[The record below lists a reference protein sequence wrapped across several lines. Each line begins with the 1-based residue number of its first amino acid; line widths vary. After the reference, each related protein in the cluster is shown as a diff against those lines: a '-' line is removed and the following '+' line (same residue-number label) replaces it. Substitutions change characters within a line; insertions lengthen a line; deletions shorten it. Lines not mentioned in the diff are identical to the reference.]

1 MCDAEDGE
9 GEVFEITDFTSA
21 SDWERFIGSVTELLH
36 EWKADKEPLTA
47 PEGKEAPAATP
58 SRPILQQSEVD
69 FAGCR
74 FTVTFVDLPGRAER
88 RSSVPSAPSADPSDP
103 SADPS
108 VPSGA
113 PPASPRSGE
122 DSDDEP
128 ERLPPALDE
137 LRSATADFRPG
148 AAAHPVAE
156 AFGVRRFITVRPS
169 AEPGVNS
176 ESKARIL
183 LSSLHMALREAA
195 WDIPMFVQVH
205 RLAMQYFMGTCVG
218 EGVLVEFYTIL
229 LKRAP
234 PHLYYLSGLLDLFKQ
249 KLSARAVPAVSVS
262 LRLQYTVDDFGGLTY
277 CGEAADPAEL
287 EAVLPDLDG
296 ETALPLDAA
305 EGLEPLAGLDLMAC
319 WHQVAETL
327 LVEDS
332 YSQLNPRHAPLWRVR
347 ARPAARA
354 VGLLGLCLKDV
365 WMFCHRR
372 DTFEDLVGRAI
383 IDTPPQG
390 QAPDVTAAL
399 SRLTGPGGRAGAVPG
414 RSTHHQAGHR
424 HLDDTTEYVN
434 RLCEQLFNQEEVAPP
449 PPAVP
454 ASLPR
459 SVKTQL
465 TEVKSSRPGDLL
477 WRLARVVCLLARSR
491 SSSLLCRVWERF
503 LQQLRGH
510 WETVQPVPGVEE
522 GSPSYNTSLLHQ
534 KLQMLNCC
542 IQKRAQGMKS
552 SQDALDSGEAKA
564 EDETE
569 DDDEFFDAPDE
580 GPSEEADC
588 ARQQRLPWNQPEGRL
603 KPCGSLRLLETGERL
618 YIPVTQDVAP
628 MTEDRLQEQS
638 EVLVSLGTDSEGCQL
653 RARMMAASLTSD
665 MEAFKAANPGST
677 LGDFVRW
684 YSPRDWIQEESDDSG
699 KSGSLSARMQ
709 IADNLWLE
717 AWSGSK
723 PVPARRQRRLF
734 DETREAER
742 LFHQLVTLRPAQLV
756 QMLSPMIYHAAIYR
770 LVEELEPADL
780 PAIGQ
785 QLEEAVRRLHSA
797 AKADWDDKSYDGV
810 GQLIATCEHYVLR
823 RRSLALKLD
832 GVPEK
837 DKFVQL
843 LIGGVEVPVPGGPN
857 GDAARRLERL
867 LTGDQADQRLPPPAS
882 KEYILRVPCRRPG
895 AASRPLPQRLHC
907 RVSEDTFRLSASL
920 SQDSVFS

>member
-47 PEGKEAPAATP
+47 PEGKETPTATP
-58 SRPILQQSEVD
+58 SRPTLQQSEVD

-74 FTVTFVDLPGRAER
+74 FIVTFVDLPGRAER
-88 RSSVPSAPSADPSDP
+88 RSSVPSAP

-137 LRSATADFRPG
+137 LRSAAADFRPG

-218 EGVLVEFYTIL
+218 EGVLVEFHTIL

-234 PHLYYLSGLLDLFKQ
+234 SHLYYLSGLLDLFKQ
-249 KLSARAVPAVSVS
+249 KLSSRAVPAVSVS
-262 LRLQYTVDDFGGLTY
+262 LRLQYTVDDFGPLTY
-277 CGEAADPAEL
+277 CGEAPDPAEL

-399 SRLTGPGGRAGAVPG
+399 SRLTGPGGRAGAVST

-424 HLDDTTEYVN
+424 HLDDTTEYVD
-434 RLCEQLFNQEEVAPP
+434 RLCEQLFNQE
-449 PPAVP
+449 
-454 ASLPR
+454 
-459 SVKTQL
+459 TQL
-465 TEVKSSRPGDLL
+465 SEVKSSRPGDLL

-510 WETVQPVPGVEE
+510 WETVQPVPGRH
-522 GSPSYNTSLLHQ
+522 GRPRALL
-534 KLQMLNCC
+534 
-542 IQKRAQGMKS
+542 
-552 SQDALDSGEAKA
+552 
-564 EDETE
+564 
-569 DDDEFFDAPDE
+569 
-580 GPSEEADC
+580 
-588 ARQQRLPWNQPEGRL
+588 
-603 KPCGSLRLLETGERL
+603 
-618 YIPVTQDVAP
+618 
-628 MTEDRLQEQS
+628 
-638 EVLVSLGTDSEGCQL
+638 
-653 RARMMAASLTSD
+653 
-665 MEAFKAANPGST
+665 
-677 LGDFVRW
+677 
-684 YSPRDWIQEESDDSG
+684 
-699 KSGSLSARMQ
+699 
-709 IADNLWLE
+709 
-717 AWSGSK
+717 
-723 PVPARRQRRLF
+723 
-734 DETREAER
+734 
-742 LFHQLVTLRPAQLV
+742 
-756 QMLSPMIYHAAIYR
+756 
-770 LVEELEPADL
+770 
-780 PAIGQ
+780 
-785 QLEEAVRRLHSA
+785 
-797 AKADWDDKSYDGV
+797 
-810 GQLIATCEHYVLR
+810 
-823 RRSLALKLD
+823 
-832 GVPEK
+832 
-837 DKFVQL
+837 
-843 LIGGVEVPVPGGPN
+843 
-857 GDAARRLERL
+857 AARRLRFSRERL
-867 LTGDQADQRLPPPAS
+867 GGIGL
-882 KEYILRVPCRRPG
+882 
-895 AASRPLPQRLHC
+895 
-907 RVSEDTFRLSASL
+907 
-920 SQDSVFS
+920 